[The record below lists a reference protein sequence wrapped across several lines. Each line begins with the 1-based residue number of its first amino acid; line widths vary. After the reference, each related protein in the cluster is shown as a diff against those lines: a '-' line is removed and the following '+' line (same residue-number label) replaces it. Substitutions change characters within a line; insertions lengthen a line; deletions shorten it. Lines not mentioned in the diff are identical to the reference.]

1 MATFLVIATVLLSAA
16 PATADASKKPRS
28 STDSS
33 ALPQIEPLHAFATRQ
48 LRQRKIRFADD
59 HPDEI
64 PELHV
69 AAGVPTTLVFA
80 QKVGR
85 AQLAA
90 DKRLMFDPLVNGNDL
105 ILSARV
111 DLPSDTTLPLT
122 VSLEDGTLL
131 AFQLKTV
138 PAEVDLKVDVEVSF
152 QQNAAPDSPQ
162 ALRTSNALLR
172 AQLDECVSNSTSTNA
187 AGLSGLAALI
197 LEKDTGAAGAAQ
209 LRTFEAHQVH
219 ALDKQSR
226 LLVEATY
233 IYRLLGVSFLVL
245 TVENRDAS
253 RPWILDRPELKLT
266 GDGSASDI
274 QVKTFAAG
282 IKAGLPPGEEER
294 VVIAFD
300 TPQQSAGQKLSVSL
314 FEKGGGRHTKLDV
327 AP

>member
-1 MATFLVIATVLLSAA
+1 MAYFLTAAAALLVAVPTASAA
-16 PATADASKKPRS
+16 PKTPRS
-28 STDSS
+28 AATPALAPLEAS
-33 ALPQIEPLHAFATRQ
+33 ASRQ
-48 LRQRKIRFADD
+48 LRQRKIRFADE

-80 QKVGR
+80 QKVVR

-90 DKRLMFDPLVNGNDL
+90 DKKLMFDPLVNGNDV

-111 DLPSDTTLPLT
+111 DLPADAHLPLT
-122 VSLEDGTLL
+122 VSLADGTLL
-131 AFQLKTV
+131 AFQLRTL
-138 PAEVDLKVDVEVSF
+138 PLEVDLKIDVEVAF
-152 QQNAAPDSPQ
+152 QRNAAPDSPQ
-162 ALRTSNALLR
+162 ALLSANALLR
-172 AQLDECVSNSTSTNA
+172 VQLDECVSNSTSTNS

-197 LEKDTGAAGAAQ
+197 LEKDTGSAGAVQ

-219 ALDKQSR
+219 AIDKQAR

-245 TVENRDAS
+245 NVENRDPS
-253 RPWILDRPELKLT
+253 RPWILDRPELKLS
-266 GDGSASDI
+266 GDNSTSDI

-294 VVIAFD
+294 VVIAFE
-300 TPQQSAGQKLSVSL
+300 TPQQSAGQKLSITL